1 LFDKSFKE
9 TMEVVDGF
17 RKGQASA
24 VDKLV
29 NENLG
34 IRMKMYEKVTNS
46 FSKFFNENELD
57 KIINEKVDNR
67 TMLRMA

>member
-1 LFDKSFKE
+1 
-9 TMEVVDGF
+9 MEVVDGF
-17 RKGQASA
+17 RKGQSSA

-46 FSKFFNENELD
+46 FSKFFN
-57 KIINEKVDNR
+57 
-67 TMLRMA
+67 

>member
-1 LFDKSFKE
+1 
-9 TMEVVDGF
+9 MEVVDGF